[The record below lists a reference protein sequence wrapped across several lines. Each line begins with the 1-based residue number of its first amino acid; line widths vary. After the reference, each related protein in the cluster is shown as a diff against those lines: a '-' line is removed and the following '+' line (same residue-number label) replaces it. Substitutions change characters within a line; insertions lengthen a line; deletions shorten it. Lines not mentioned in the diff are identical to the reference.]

1 MSENIVEVMRQ
12 RFSSGNDVPVERAVI
27 RRAEWEEIEKLLR
40 PAYNACGGCGADH
53 PSQRCIN
60 CHHQF

>member
-27 RRAEWEEIEKLLR
+27 RRAEWEEIEKLLQHQ
-40 PAYNACGGCGADH
+40 YNPCGGCGATH
-53 PSQRCIN
+53 PSQRCLG
-60 CHHQF
+60 CHHPF